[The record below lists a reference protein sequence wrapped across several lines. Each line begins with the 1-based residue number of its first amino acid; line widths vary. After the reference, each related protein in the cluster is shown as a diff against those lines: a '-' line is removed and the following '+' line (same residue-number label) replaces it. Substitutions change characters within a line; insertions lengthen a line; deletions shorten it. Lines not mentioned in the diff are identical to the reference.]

1 VVHIVLAI
9 AIAVVGVFFLASG
22 FQAYPGDFNWF
33 GQFCYTGVCIHPEWI
48 AIGAGLV
55 GGALVV
61 FFVLKPEREG
71 HRP

>member
-1 VVHIVLAI
+1 VAHILLAI
-9 AIAVVGVFFLASG
+9 GIGLVGVFFLASG

-48 AIGAGLV
+48 AIGAGLI